1 MQYQC
6 NTTHTQ
12 QLPPPPCIILHPR
25 SAGAQPTERSVLQSL
40 HALHSLLSPELQTPT
55 RADAE
60 RFLSTMVGR
69 PGTPRV
75 DAWRLVWRR
84 WCPTLH
90 FVSPTWGREVR
101 LLELTRL
108 LPGALMGAPVSPPPH
123 GAGTVGSLVCCCF
136 SGFFGVFGVFA
147 GFSGFC
153 GLIWV
158 SLVFVV
164 FSVFR
169 GPQAGSNSRP
179 VGKLYGLRHYG
190 LFSF

>member
-1 MQYQC
+1 M
-6 NTTHTQ
+6 
-12 QLPPPPCIILHPR
+12 
-25 SAGAQPTERSVLQSL
+25 
-40 HALHSLLSPELQTPT
+40 
-55 RADAE
+55 
-60 RFLSTMVGR
+60 
-69 PGTPRV
+69 
-75 DAWRLVWRR
+75 
-84 WCPTLH
+84 
-90 FVSPTWGREVR
+90 R

-123 GAGTVGSLVCCCF
+123 GAGTVDF
-136 SGFFGVFGVFA
+136 SGFFGVFRGFS

-179 VGKLYGLRHYG
+179 VGMSELTHNSRML
-190 LFSF
+190 

>member
-1 MQYQC
+1 M
-6 NTTHTQ
+6 
-12 QLPPPPCIILHPR
+12 
-25 SAGAQPTERSVLQSL
+25 
-40 HALHSLLSPELQTPT
+40 
-55 RADAE
+55 
-60 RFLSTMVGR
+60 
-69 PGTPRV
+69 
-75 DAWRLVWRR
+75 
-84 WCPTLH
+84 
-90 FVSPTWGREVR
+90 R

-136 SGFFGVFGVFA
+136 RVFSGFSGFLDFA

-164 FSVFR
+164 FSGFR

-179 VGKLYGLRHYG
+179 VGMSESTVECSDQLSYLTFLG
-190 LFSF
+190 

>member
-1 MQYQC
+1 M
-6 NTTHTQ
+6 
-12 QLPPPPCIILHPR
+12 
-25 SAGAQPTERSVLQSL
+25 
-40 HALHSLLSPELQTPT
+40 
-55 RADAE
+55 
-60 RFLSTMVGR
+60 
-69 PGTPRV
+69 
-75 DAWRLVWRR
+75 
-84 WCPTLH
+84 
-90 FVSPTWGREVR
+90 R

-136 SGFFGVFGVFA
+136 SVFFGVFGFFA

-179 VGKLYGLRHYG
+179 VGMSESTVECSDQLSYLT
-190 LFSF
+190 SPWEVD